1 MNPNQYPKGLP
12 NVVSSEF
19 FQEMSTKSK
28 DIVSLPLFFQ
38 KNGMI

>member
-12 NVVSSEF
+12 NVVSSKL

-28 DIVSLPLFFQ
+28 DIASILSEKWYDLT
-38 KNGMI
+38 